1 MYYINI
7 VAIDGDDIIDEADF
21 LDPTDTD
28 SFNFLTTYDQHTEG
42 SERQQPGCSGEEPPR
57 SPLLSTPLQ
66 LPLPMTSRPPTPSTS
81 GPRFRF
87 PGSPMIRMPAPRFNL
102 SGSPSTGGRQTNSV
116 SLSVSQT
123 SSPAFAT
130 PERLEQVIIVSGD
143 GSQSVEEVVT
153 EANNNITR
161 GSKAQRAKKVYYY
174 MYLVLLTSNFIC
186 YTG

>member
-1 MYYINI
+1 MLT
-7 VAIDGDDIIDEADF
+7 V
-21 LDPTDTD
+21 LD
-28 SFNFLTTYDQHTEG
+28 
-42 SERQQPGCSGEEPPR
+42 RGEKEK
-57 SPLLSTPLQ
+57 
-66 LPLPMTSRPPTPSTS
+66 TSRPPTPSTS

-130 PERLEQVIIVSGD
+130 PERLEQVVIVSGD